1 MTLKEYRKVKGLT
14 QPQLADELNDALGIG
29 YDVPTISRIESGKVL
44 PTQNV
49 QFYIDAEISEKA
61 LASRS
66 DERKVEKWVT
76 LPPAEE
82 KPLKSAIFKNWNSRG
97 LTQNERVIA
106 FIEAFGSITSKEAF
120 DLIGVTR
127 LASRICDLS
136 KMGYR
141 FERKSETAEN
151 RYGDKVSY
159 TRYSLENDD
168 GKTNVDRQ

>member
-1 MTLKEYRKVKGLT
+1 MTLKEYGKVRGLT

-44 PTQNV
+44 PTKKV
-49 QFYIDAEISEKA
+49 QVYINDKIAGKA

-76 LPPAEE
+76 LPPTEE
-82 KPLKSAIFKNWNSRG
+82 KPLKSAILKNWNDRG
-97 LTQNERVIA
+97 LTQNERVLA
-106 FIEAFGSITSKEAF
+106 YVYQVGSITSKEAF

-141 FERKSETAEN
+141 FERKSESAEN
-151 RYGDKVSY
+151 RYGEKVSY
-159 TRYSLENDD
+159 TRYSLEEDD